1 MQHKVGDW
9 VRIRQWDDMEAEYGM
24 DVYGNILVPLTFTD
38 TMREFCGHW
47 GRITRVYECSYDI
60 KFLFAPSGWSWND
73 EMMLNNWS
81 WNDEM
86 LEPEP
91 VYYPGDRIQLRSWA
105 DMQADFNMNGLGPKN
120 DNPTCLSGDFSK
132 FFVDVPLTIK
142 EIKTYKQGDERIEG
156 IIVEDMP
163 KPEFSFQYFE
173 FTKYCIDCVIKD
185 SATIIAPTVSF
196 DDLFSVTL

>member
-9 VRIRQWDDMEAEYGM
+9 VRIRQWDDMAAEYGL
-24 DVYGNILVPLTFTD
+24 NEFETILVPLGFTN

-47 GRITRVYECSYDI
+47 GRITRVYGCSYDI

-73 EMMLNNWS
+73 EMI
-81 WNDEM
+81 
-86 LEPEP
+86 EPEP
-91 VYYPGDRIQLRSWA
+91 VYHPGDMIQLRSWA

-132 FFVDVPLTIK
+132 FFVDAPLMVK
-142 EIKTYKQGDERIEG
+142 EIKTYKHGDERIEG

-163 KPEFSFQYFE
+163 EPEFSFQFFE

-196 DDLFSVTL
+196 DDLFSVTP

>member
-1 MQHKVGDW
+1 MKYKIGDW
-9 VRIRQWDDMEAEYGM
+9 VRVRQWDDMEAEYGM

-38 TMREFCGHW
+38 TMREYCGRW
-47 GRITRVYECSYDI
+47 GKITCVYECSYYID
-60 KFLFAPSGWSWND
+60 FLSDLSYWSWG
-73 EMMLNNWS
+73 
-81 WNDEM
+81 DEM

-91 VYYPGDRIQLRSWA
+91 AYYPGDRIQLRSWA
-105 DMQADFNMNGLGPKN
+105 DMQADFNMNGLGPEN
-120 DNPTCLSGDFSK
+120 YNPTCLSGDFSK

-163 KPEFSFQYFE
+163 EHEFSFQYFE

-185 SATIIAPTVSF
+185 SATIIAPTISF
-196 DDLFSVTL
+196 DDLFSVTP